1 MIRYG
6 KLINGQLEY
15 APLNKYQQG
24 VWYIPCP
31 PTLLVKEGYKIVV
44 LTEKPNDGKEYQ
56 PAWEETV
63 TAITQVWRS
72 EEDNEWHE

>member
-31 PTLLVKEGYKIVV
+31 ATLLVKEGYKIVV
-44 LTEKPNDGKEYQ
+44 TTEKPDDDREYKEI
-56 PAWEETV
+56 WEETV
-63 TAITQVWRS
+63 TAITQKWEPV
-72 EEDNEWHE
+72 EE